1 MTTISLPTR
10 ISHGRRF
17 VLHDVP
23 WALYE
28 SMLKGLGD
36 RHIFLTYYKGTLE
49 LMSPSYPH
57 DRSSVQFGYLMQALG
72 EAFDVPLHGV
82 GRTTFRRRRYK
93 VGLEADEAFYTYNAP
108 KIFGKDEI
116 NLEVD
121 PPPDLAI
128 EVEVSRRLGARAKIY
143 ARLRVPEIWKYN
155 GVRLT
160 ILVLQ
165 KDGKYKVVD
174 KSPTFPHVTPDE
186 LVELLQAGRSRYD
199 LDWLKEVRSWLK
211 ERVKQIARK

>member
-1 MTTISLPTR
+1 MTTTSLPTR
-10 ISHGRRF
+10 VSRGRRF
-17 VLHDVP
+17 VLHDVT
-23 WALYE
+23 WDLYE
-28 SMLKGLGD
+28 SMLKGLEN

-57 DRSSVQFGYLMQALG
+57 DRGSRLLYSLMQMLA
-72 EAFDVPLHGV
+72 EAFDVPLHAV
-82 GRTTFRRRRYK
+82 GSTTFRLKRYK

-108 KIFGKDEI
+108 RVFGKDEI

-128 EVEVSRRLGARAKIY
+128 EVEVSRRLGVRAKVY

-165 KDGKYKVVD
+165 KNGKYKVVD

-186 LVELLQAGRSRYD
+186 LVELLRAARSRD
-199 LDWLKEVRSWLK
+199 DIEWLKEVRSWLK
-211 ERVKQIARK
+211 ERIKQIARK